1 MASEEFVIE
10 MPVEGFSGVVTANG
24 LVDRLIGRVKD
35 QLLGLDLIPSKD
47 VVMAAC
53 SKAFDDYV
61 VPFDIPMVPNFIE
74 PYVDA
79 QLKSMFL
86 ATIDR
91 LYDAVVAKKAA
102 GK

>member
-1 MASEEFVIE
+1 MATEEFVIE

-35 QLLGLDLIPSKD
+35 QILGLDLIPSKE
-47 VVMAAC
+47 VFLAAC
-53 SKAFDDYV
+53 SKAFDNYV
-61 VPFDIPMVPNFIE
+61 EPFDIPLIPNFIE

-79 QLKSMFL
+79 QLKSVFM
-86 ATIDR
+86 ANMDR
-91 LYDAVVAKKAA
+91 LYDAVLAKKAA

>member
-1 MASEEFVIE
+1 MQDEFVIE

-24 LVDRLIGRVKD
+24 LVDRLIGRIKD
-35 QLLGLDLIPSKD
+35 QLLGLDLIPSEA

-86 ATIDR
+86 ATVDR
-91 LYDAVVAKKAA
+91 LYDAVAAKKAA